1 MHQRHVL
8 SVMGYA
14 LVWKHIFVF
23 GVVELSMVHV
33 MGWLNLVILG
43 ICANL
48 FLNPLKFRVKIA
60 HILQQMLSVHF
71 ANENAQ

>member
-1 MHQRHVL
+1 MHQRRVL

-14 LVWKHIFVF
+14 WVWKHIFVY

-33 MGWLNLVILG
+33 MGWLNLAILG

-48 FLNPLKFRVKIA
+48 FLSPLKFHVKIA
-60 HILQQMLSVHF
+60 HILQQMLSAHF